1 MRHRIVSRTLV
12 GAATVTAMA
21 SLAACG
27 SSAKPTV
34 TVAPKVST
42 AATSVATT
50 KPTPT
55 TASSATTTKPATTAV
70 ATTAKAGTGGVATT
84 VKSATTAVATT
95 AKAGT
100 AVTPA
105 ATVNVNTA
113 SDADLAKI
121 PGITTQAIDTL
132 KAGRPYANVA
142 AFRTA
147 MTKTIPAALETAIEK
162 YLAF

>member
-12 GAATVTAMA
+12 GAASVTAMA

-55 TASSATTTKPATTAV
+55 TAKPATTAV
-70 ATTAKAGTGGVATT
+70 ATTAKAGTAGVATT

-100 AVTPA
+100 AVTAA

-113 SDADLAKI
+113 SDTDLAKI

-132 KAGRPYANVA
+132 KAGRPFANVA

>member
-12 GAATVTAMA
+12 GAASVTALA

-34 TVAPKVST
+34 TVAPKDST

-70 ATTAKAGTGGVATT
+70 ATTAKTGTGGVATT
-84 VKSATTAVATT
+84 VKSATAVATT

-100 AVTPA
+100 AVTAA

-132 KAGRPYANVA
+132 KAGRPFANVA
-142 AFRTA
+142 AFRTT
-147 MTKTIPAALETAIEK
+147 MTKTNPAALETAIEK